1 MTTIDRATL
10 EIQPGEQATVYVP
23 IPFGA
28 DVSKVDVDPKTAAS
42 FKILRADLIGPSSML
57 AETGTRS
64 PALRLMLENV
74 SPSPKRARIFVD
86 IDRDVGAVGRELGGV
101 AERFNREVHEL
112 RRRRGVN

>member
-28 DVSKVDVDPKTAAS
+28 GVSKVDVDLRTAAS

-57 AETGTRS
+57 AETGTRA
-64 PALRLMLENV
+64 PAVRLLIENV

-86 IDRDVGAVGRELGGV
+86 IDRDVAAVGRELGSV
-101 AERFNREVHEL
+101 AERFNREVFEL
-112 RRRRGVN
+112 RRKRGAN